1 VTNPNI
7 SQSKSL
13 LKEFSGAK
21 CTAPDV
27 ARGVSRLLV
36 AEGYSPVTEFTLG
49 NGRRL
54 DVAGLNAKGEILGVE
69 IKVSLADLRS
79 DRKWPEY
86 IAYCDLFYFAVPPEF
101 PQAHVPESAG
111 LIIADSYGGAII
123 RQSRLETLHAS
134 RRCAVMLRFAQ
145 CAADRLARLRD
156 PNIG

>member
-1 VTNPNI
+1 MTNPNI

-54 DVAGLNAKGEILGVE
+54 DVAGLNAKGEILGGE
-69 IKVSLADLRS
+69 
-79 DRKWPEY
+79 
-86 IAYCDLFYFAVPPEF
+86 
-101 PQAHVPESAG
+101 
-111 LIIADSYGGAII
+111 
-123 RQSRLETLHAS
+123 
-134 RRCAVMLRFAQ
+134 
-145 CAADRLARLRD
+145 DRLADFAIANSRHVLILQLIVGR
-156 PNIG
+156 